1 MTLSKA
7 LAAAAILSM
16 AATPVYAAKSN
27 NAAAKLSLEQPKVY
41 PQGAAPGQVPVRNAA
56 KNSKLVDPLVE
67 AGVAVVV
74 GAAVLLGQNDNT
86 PASK

>member
-7 LAAAAILSM
+7 LAAAALLSM

-27 NAAAKLSLEQPKVY
+27 NSAAKLSLEQPNVY
-41 PQGAAPGQVPVRNAA
+41 PQGAATGQVPARTSG
-56 KNSKLVDPLVE
+56 KDSKLVVPLVV

-74 GAAVLLGQNDNT
+74 GAAVLLGQNDKS

>member
-1 MTLSKA
+1 MTLTKA

-27 NAAAKLSLEQPKVY
+27 NAAAKLSLEQPNVY
-41 PQGAAPGQVPVRNAA
+41 PAGATAGQLPARTKASKATVPRIV
-56 KNSKLVDPLVE
+56 

-74 GAAVLLGQNDNT
+74 GAAVLLGQNGST
-86 PASK
+86 PASR

>member
-1 MTLSKA
+1 MTLTKA

-27 NAAAKLSLEQPKVY
+27 NAAAKLSLEQPNVY
-41 PQGAAPGQVPVRNAA
+41 PQGAPNGQAPGRVG
-56 KNSKLVDPLVE
+56 KNSKLVIPLVV

-74 GAAVLLGQNDNT
+74 GAAVLLGQNGST
-86 PASK
+86 PASR

>member
-1 MTLSKA
+1 MTLTKA
-7 LAAAAILSM
+7 LAAAALLSM

-27 NAAAKLSLEQPKVY
+27 NSAAKLSLEQPNVY
-41 PQGAAPGQVPVRNAA
+41 PQGTAPGQARARTSG
-56 KNSKLVDPLVE
+56 KDSKLVIPLVV

-74 GAAVLLGQNDNT
+74 GAAVLLGQNDNS